1 MNKAVSF
8 SHDSMANRV
17 ESLIDL
23 TYSHCAVDFCP
34 VNFVCYW
41 KQKQRF
47 YFQTWNPFLM
57 CLYCYDC
64 NCKFTANF
72 AFSATNWPQYCPVM
86 ATKNLQH

>member
-34 VNFVCYW
+34 VNFVCY
-41 KQKQRF
+41 
-47 YFQTWNPFLM
+47 
-57 CLYCYDC
+57 
-64 NCKFTANF
+64 
-72 AFSATNWPQYCPVM
+72 
-86 ATKNLQH
+86 